1 MSIFEY
7 FRPSYWAGSAAET
20 CVEADTLCRATDA
33 IGMAPR
39 HLPEVLQNL
48 LSSINDMTGG
58 YISPMTATVATAAA
72 VSTGVTVLAMR
83 QLRTDVAKLVTKDLL
98 EAIKN
103 DAELM
108 KKFKALENN
117 AVVVKQ
123 IKGMSKTEAREFA
136 NKLKEQSF
144 AGRFLGFNEQQQVQ
158 AVKGFQ
164 KARAE
169 RIASE
174 QQAKKEE
181 AKQAKTTSAKPA
193 SSLLDWVRPSA
204 YKWENSYLN
213 PRAYS
218 YFKKGTTTTAPVS
231 TTAPKDGT
239 TTPDGKAATVA
250 DKKKLLGLQ

>member
-1 MSIFEY
+1 MSIFDY
-7 FRPSYWAGSAAET
+7 LRPSYWAGSTAET

-33 IGMAPR
+33 IGVTPR
-39 HLPEVLQNL
+39 HLPQVLQNI
-48 LSSINDMTGG
+48 LSGISEMTGG
-58 YISPMTATVATAAA
+58 YISPMTATVATAAV

-108 KKFKALENN
+108 KKFKALEANK
-117 AVVVKQ
+117 AVIAQ
-123 IKGMSKTEAREFA
+123 IKGMKSDEGREFA
-136 NKLKEQSF
+136 SKMKDQGF

-164 KARAE
+164 EVRAQ
-169 RIASE
+169 RIAKE
-174 QQAKKEE
+174 QEAKKVE
-181 AKQAKTTSAKPA
+181 AQQAKTTTAKPA

-213 PRAYS
+213 PRAYG
-218 YFKKGTTTTAPVS
+218 KKGTAATKTPVS
-231 TTAPKDGT
+231 TT
-239 TTPDGKAATVA
+239 TPVDSKASTIA
-250 DKKKLLGLQ
+250 DKRKALGLNG